1 MRQCH
6 SEKESNKSIYKR
18 SCNERVAD
26 VAHEPSSEGW
36 MKLQDAPLVPNLK
49 FRHFRGESDYPHVVT
64 VMEEM
69 RKTDQL
75 EFAVS
80 IEDVKRWVKQL
91 ENCDPYRDL
100 LVAEVDGKVIGF
112 TRLEWNKDTKG
123 VYLYSQYVY
132 LLAAWRGKGIR
143 NAMLR
148 YNEQKLREAAQKHAA
163 DAPRFL
169 QSTAADSEKDWISVL
184 NAEGYGIFRYGFDMR
199 RPNLENIPDL
209 PLPEGIEVRPVKP
222 EHYRAII
229 NAWNE
234 ACKDMRNQIPMSD
247 EFFKSFQE
255 SPVFNPSLWQIAWHK
270 NEVVGTILN
279 FVNERENSEY
289 KRKRGHV
296 EAISV
301 RRPWRGRGIAKALI
315 SRSLKLLKDNGMTE
329 AALGVDAE
337 NPSGAL
343 HLYQK
348 MGFQIEK
355 KTIFY
360 RKPMK

>member
-1 MRQCH
+1 MADESI
-6 SEKESNKSIYKR
+6 SEEWIELQN
-18 SCNERVAD
+18 V
-26 VAHEPSSEGW
+26 PS
-36 MKLQDAPLVPNLK
+36 VPNLR
-49 FRHFRGESDYPHVVT
+49 FRHFMGESDYPYVVA

-69 RKTDQL
+69 RKADQL

-80 IEDVKRWVKQL
+80 VEDVKIWVKQL
-91 ENCDPYRDL
+91 ENCDPCRDL

-112 TRLEWNKDTKG
+112 TLLWWNKDTNG

-143 NAMLR
+143 NTMLR
-148 YNEQKLREAAQKHAA
+148 YNEQKLRQAAQKQSVTAS
-163 DAPRFL
+163 RFL

-184 NAEGYGIFRYGFDMR
+184 SAEGYGVFRYGFDMR
-199 RPNLENIPDL
+199 RPNLENVPDL
-209 PLPEGIEVRPVKP
+209 LLPEGIEVRPAKP

-234 ACKDMRNQIPMSD
+234 AGKDMRNQIPMSD

-255 SPVFNPSLWQIAWHK
+255 SPIFNPSLWQIAWHK
-270 NEVVGTILN
+270 NEVVGTVLN

-301 RRPWRGRGIAKALI
+301 QRPWRGRGIAKALI
-315 SRSLKLLKDNGMTE
+315 SRSLNLLRDKGMTE

-343 HLYQK
+343 QLYQK

-360 RKPMK
+360 RKPMN